1 MKSSPYR
8 HTNTFI
14 NPYTMYKC
22 LKYLAHLA
30 TKQFGSLLT
39 ITYEG
44 LLNWQIGKA
53 FRKNS
58 IVSVFTL
65 SHIPTTPTNKMKSD
79 RFKLNFRKQLGIWKV
94 CTRFLCSWWSSHK
107 SCGSMNLVHDL
118 VRMWA
123 DSGCLHLQLLYV
135 ILILKFYNIRHIKV
149 RIWHIG

>member
-1 MKSSPYR
+1 
-8 HTNTFI
+8 
-14 NPYTMYKC
+14 MYKC

-79 RFKLNFRKQLGIWKV
+79 RFRQTEFSKTTRHMKSLHPIFVFVMIFPQVVWIHELG
-94 CTRFLCSWWSSHK
+94 S
-107 SCGSMNLVHDL
+107 
-118 VRMWA
+118 
-123 DSGCLHLQLLYV
+123 
-135 ILILKFYNIRHIKV
+135 
-149 RIWHIG
+149 